1 MKAFLFNSGDCCHDG
16 GVVIVVLGGG
26 VSEVRKGAGRET
38 RAAPRKLY
46 RWIRRDGGMSCAGV
60 VAHEIR

>member
-1 MKAFLFNSGDCCHDG
+1 MKAIQFRSGDSCHDG
-16 GVVIVVLGGG
+16 VVDVVVRGG

-46 RWIRRDGGMSCAGV
+46 RWIRRDGGMSCAGK